1 MFSALFTLFQIIIG
15 LIVGIIGLIAI
26 YVLLF
31 DERFNG

>member
-15 LIVGIIGLIAI
+15 VVVGIIGLISI

-31 DERFNG
+31 DERFYG

>member
-15 LIVGIIGLIAI
+15 VVVGVIGLIAI